1 MDLATSE
8 RAFPLLGVVGPT
20 ASGKS
25 ALAVELARRFGGEI
39 VNCDSMQVYR
49 GLDVGTAKPDA
60 GLRREIPHH
69 VLDVADVDE
78 VFSAG
83 RYQKLARAALEDIR
97 SRGRL
102 PVVAGGTGFYLRAL
116 LYGIF
121 EGPGRDEGFRRRLQ
135 TIVERRGPE
144 TLHRILARRD
154 PESARRVTPRDHQ
167 RLARALEVL
176 HLTGRPMSEHF
187 GVAESPLDGFSPLLL
202 CLGPPRAALCERID
216 RRVLEML
223 DAGWVDEVRAL
234 LDRGVSPASKGLE
247 AIGYREIVAFLRGEA
262 TWLATV
268 EAIRA
273 ATRRYAK
280 RQQTWFRKERDL
292 VRLEGFGDDPSLR
305 EAAFQQ
311 VETRFPRAVPA
322 RANGV

>member
-1 MDLATSE
+1 MTTSE
-8 RAFPLLGVVGPT
+8 HGYPLVGVFGPT

-25 ALAVELARRFGGEI
+25 ALAAALARRFGGEI

-49 GLDVGTAKPDA
+49 GLDIGTAKPDA
-60 GLRREIPHH
+60 DLRREIPHH
-69 VLDVADVDE
+69 VLDVAGVDE

-83 RYQKLARAALEDIR
+83 RYQQLAREALGDIR

-121 EGPGRDEGFRRRLQ
+121 EGPGRDEALRRRFQ
-135 TIVERRGPE
+135 AITERRGPE

-154 PESARRVTPRDHQ
+154 PESARRVTPRDHP
-167 RLARALEVL
+167 RIARALEVL
-176 HLTGRPMSEHF
+176 CLTGRPMSAHF
-187 GVAESPLDGFSPLLL
+187 GISESPLEGFSPLLFH
-202 CLGPPRAALCERID
+202 LGPPRDALRGRID
-216 RRVLEML
+216 RRVLDMM

-234 LDRGVSPASKGLE
+234 LDAGVSPSAKGLE

-262 TWLATV
+262 NWLNTV
-268 EAIRA
+268 EAIRT

-292 VRLEGFGDDPSLR
+292 VRFDGFGDDPLLR
-305 EAAFQQ
+305 EAVFRQ
-311 VETRFPRAVPA
+311 VQDSF
-322 RANGV
+322 NL